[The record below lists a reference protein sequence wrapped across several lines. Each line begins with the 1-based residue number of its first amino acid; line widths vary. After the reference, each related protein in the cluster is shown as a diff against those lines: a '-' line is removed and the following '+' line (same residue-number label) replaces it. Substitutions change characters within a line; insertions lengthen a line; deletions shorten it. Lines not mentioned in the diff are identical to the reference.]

1 MTTKNA
7 PPTEPILRIETEMH
21 TAVIRRIGLDRDNRY
36 LVTASDDKTA
46 RVWELAS
53 GRLLRVLRPP
63 LGEGYEGKLNAA
75 AMSPDGRTVAVSGWT
90 KAETES
96 HNIYL
101 FDRKSGRLLRR
112 ITGLPNVILHLT
124 YSPDG
129 NRLAATLYGQ
139 NGLRVYETSN
149 YSQLFADTDYGND
162 SYWVDFDSAGR
173 LVTSCFDGFMRL
185 YEPTADER
193 TLRLVTKRKVEGG
206 NQPFSVHFS
215 PDGRK
220 IAVGFYQ
227 ATKVAVVSGDDLSLL
242 FTPDTS
248 DVSNGGLF
256 SVSWSTDGSTLFA
269 GGIYASG
276 GQRQI
281 RYWSEGGRG
290 KWRDVATARSTILH
304 ILPLRDG
311 GVIFGTSDPAFGRI
325 DVNGNRT
332 LLVTAAIARYSEILA
347 KFLLSS
353 DGTRLQFGYETVGKA
368 PARFALVD
376 RQLLTNLTSNP
387 TDDLMPPITA
397 GIAVTD
403 WKNTTTPKINGEV
416 IKLKQHEPSRS
427 LAIAPDKSR
436 FLLGTEW
443 SLRLFD
449 SNGKELWQ
457 VAAPS
462 AAWSVNISGD
472 GRLAVAAFGDGTI
485 RWYRITDGK
494 ELLAF
499 FPHND
504 RKRWVLW
511 TPSGYYDASPGAEGL
526 IGWHLN
532 NGADKEAYFF
542 PASRFRATAYRPD
555 IVTKI
560 LTTLDEDEAVRQAN
574 EETNRKAQQINIMR
588 ELPPIVEILSPGD
601 GTEVTDIHITVRFR
615 LHTPSGEPVTGI
627 KIFID
632 GRPVETERGLGA
644 PQTGHSPN
652 VREAQIT
659 IPERDSEIAVIAEN
673 RFSVSEPATRQVKW
687 RGHVAQYIIKPRL
700 YALAIG
706 VNNYA
711 SGELQNLKFSAKDAE
726 DFAAALLRQKGGLYL
741 DVDIRLLVN
750 EGATKDEILGGFD
763 WLERETTS
771 KDVAVVFLSGHGIN
785 DRTGRYFY
793 LPQNADLDSPRKTA
807 VLFSD
812 IKNTVETLPGKAL
825 FFIDTCHAGNVM
837 GTRKGTMPDIMGL
850 VNELSSAEN
859 GAVVFASS
867 TGKQISLEDASWGNG
882 AFTKALVE
890 GLDGEADLMKQ
901 GKITVNMLDSY
912 VSERVKTLTKG
923 RQTPTT
929 TKPKTIA
936 DFPIAVRI
944 TG

>member
-7 PPTEPILRIETEMH
+7 PPTEPILRIETGMH
-21 TAVIRRIGLDRDNRY
+21 TAVIRRIGIDRDNRY

-63 LGEGYEGKLNAA
+63 LGEGNEGNLYAV
-75 AMSPDGRTVAVSGWT
+75 AMSPNGRTVAVGGWT
-90 KAETES
+90 KLDS
-96 HNIYL
+96 LNNNIYL
-101 FDRKSGRLLRR
+101 FDRESGRLLRR
-112 ITGLPNVILHLT
+112 IAGLPNVINHLT

-129 NRLAATLYGQ
+129 NRLAATLSGQ
-139 NGLRVYETSN
+139 NGVRVYETSS
-149 YSQLFADTDYGND
+149 YSQLFADADYGYG
-162 SYWVDFDSAGR
+162 SYGGDFDSLGR
-173 LVTSCFDGFMRL
+173 LVTSCDDGFARL
-185 YEPTADER
+185 YESTADKR

-206 NQPFSVHFS
+206 NEPFSICFS
-215 PDGRK
+215 PDGGK
-220 IAVGFYQ
+220 IAVGFTDT
-227 ATKVAVVSGDDLSLL
+227 TKVAVVSGDDLTLL

-248 DVSNGGLF
+248 GAGNGDLS
-256 SVSWSTDGSTLFA
+256 SVAWSTDGRILFA
-269 GGIYASG
+269 GGRYSSG
-276 GQRQI
+276 GQYPI
-281 RYWSEGGRG
+281 RYWSEDGRG
-290 KWRDVATARSTILH
+290 KWREVAAASSTINHL
-304 ILPLRDG
+304 LPLRDS
-311 GVIFGTSDPAFGRI
+311 GVIFGTADPAFGRL
-325 DVNGNRT
+325 DAKGNRT
-332 LLVTAAIARYSEILA
+332 QLVTAAIADYRDLLE

-353 DGTRLQFGYETVGKA
+353 DGTRLQFSYETFGKA
-368 PARFALVD
+368 PARFALGD
-376 RQLLTNLTSNP
+376 RQLLTNLNSNP
-387 TDDLMPPITA
+387 TDDLKPPIIT

-403 WKNTTTPKINGEV
+403 CGTTAPKIKGQV
-416 IKLKQHEPSRS
+416 IKLEQYEVSFS

-436 FLLGTEW
+436 FLLGTAYK
-443 SLRLFD
+443 LRLFNH
-449 SNGKELWQ
+449 NGKELWQ
-457 VAAPS
+457 VAVPEV
-462 AAWSVNISGD
+462 AWSVNISGD
-472 GRLAVAAFGDGTI
+472 ERLAVAAFGDGTI
-485 RWYRITDGK
+485 RWYRMTDGK

-504 RKRWVLW
+504 RERWVLW
-511 TPSGYYDASPGAEGL
+511 TPSGYYDASPGAEEL

-542 PASRFRATAYRPD
+542 PASRFRATPYRPD

-574 EETNRKAQQINIMR
+574 EETHRKAQQINIMR
-588 ELPPIVEILSPGD
+588 ELPPVVEILSPGD
-601 GTEVTDIHITVRFR
+601 GAEVSDIHITVRFR

-644 PQTGHSPN
+644 PQAGHSPN

-673 RFSVSEPATRQVKW
+673 RFSVSEPATRQLKW

-711 SGELQNLKFSAKDAE
+711 SDELQNLKFSAKDAE
-726 DFAAALLRQKGGLYL
+726 DFAAALLRQKGGLYH

-750 EGATKDEILGGFD
+750 EDATKDEILGGFD

-771 KDVAVVFLSGHGIN
+771 KDIAVVFLSGHGIN

-793 LPQNADLDSPRKTA
+793 LPQNADLDSPRRTA

-825 FFIDTCHAGNVM
+825 FFIDT
-837 GTRKGTMPDIMGL
+837 
-850 VNELSSAEN
+850 
-859 GAVVFASS
+859 
-867 TGKQISLEDASWGNG
+867 
-882 AFTKALVE
+882 
-890 GLDGEADLMKQ
+890 
-901 GKITVNMLDSY
+901 
-912 VSERVKTLTKG
+912 
-923 RQTPTT
+923 
-929 TKPKTIA
+929 
-936 DFPIAVRI
+936 
-944 TG
+944 